1 MTAHPSGQR
10 LHMDR
15 AVREDARR
23 RLATIRGHLEG
34 VLRQLDD
41 EQIYCVDVLQQLYAV
56 RSAVDKVGEVIL
68 RGHLQE
74 HVVTASER
82 GDSQRLVDEL
92 MELLKYHRP

>member
-1 MTAHPSGQR
+1 
-10 LHMDR
+10 MDR